1 MFGLSARLPVSEE
14 ERQWVNQGFE
24 RREKMLGRGRMLE
37 ANVMLP
43 TAQDFPDPYDTT
55 PPRLKNSANA
65 CAPVTNRSSNR
76 PKCNQF
82 GILPCT
88 R

>member
-1 MFGLSARLPVSEE
+1 MGQPGLRAP
-14 ERQWVNQGFE
+14 G
-24 RREKMLGRGRMLE
+24 KMLGRGRMLE

-82 GILPCT
+82 GILACT